1 MTLNF
6 RTQSSPA
13 MTWKIGRVT
22 NLRTTILA
30 TAATVAA
37 TAAAA
42 AIAVAADRTECGW
55 GNRHRRD
62 GVVYVAAFCPHL
74 RIIGA
79 LFVAIEFQPSTLASV
94 SRNTHIFVVALTFL
108 SSSNIRSFSVHQLIQ
123 FAANLLSPSNIFSCF
138 IACWFC
144 TSAALFCYP
153 TVCRRVDCLS
163 HSVVLGLCPTRTR
176 EVNMLT

>member
-1 MTLNF
+1 
-6 RTQSSPA
+6 
-13 MTWKIGRVT
+13 MTWKIGHVT

-62 GVVYVAAFCPHL
+62 GVVYVAAFRAHL

-79 LFVAIEFQPSTLASV
+79 RFRCYRVPAFNAGVCFTEYPHL
-94 SRNTHIFVVALTFL
+94 VVALTFL

-138 IACWFC
+138 IACLFC
-144 TSAALFCYP
+144 TSAALFCCP
-153 TVCRRVDCLS
+153 TVCRRIDCLS